1 MKCSYVRRQNN
12 KDLEGNLKE
21 PVNPQGVTGVEA
33 VVTSEIQP
41 FVTHAVLVIGKLIL
55 KSKTNLL

>member
-1 MKCSYVRRQNN
+1 MLIAYGFSQ
-12 KDLEGNLKE
+12 
-21 PVNPQGVTGVEA
+21 QGVTGVEA